1 MRKTEIAEKTS
12 SEKLYIVI
20 KKNKKKISRNNTQFQ
35 IKFSLCDFS
44 RLSAGII
51 FSLQNKK
58 LFLNTCIHD
67 ML

>member
-1 MRKTEIAEKTS
+1 MRKTELHKNFERKTI
-12 SEKLYIVI
+12 YC
-20 KKNKKKISRNNTQFQ
+20 NKKKQKKSKNNTQFQ

-44 RLSAGII
+44 RLLAGII